1 MASVGTPLAL
11 YSTYRN
17 IKVCLLG
24 HQIILAIDVHE
35 YRNNELGGSY
45 STAAG
50 VAEFFKLKE
59 KIKVYGNSLGH
70 NLYEIYYPLLKAKDR
85 KKNPQTAIDDFMLI
99 DIGLPLYN
107 VFVGK
112 GSPKEIAD
120 VLKLAVAFG
129 FVEPGFRSMQTYCDK
144 NIGIDCSGFA
154 ANYFGLTPKE
164 ICNTGASRMAPT
176 AKRITRLEDVRVG
189 TAIVFKS
196 GQHVALVDQITNT
209 AEHWASASCSC
220 GCSRFHDQS
229 IAPRNVDWRALAS
242 RRAPPS
248 RSKRR
253 GSRSS
258 SFAALNTP
266 MRAAASSMASGMP
279 SSSLTISPTA
289 DASASLNA

>member
-45 STAAG
+45 STASG

-176 AKRITRLEDVRVG
+176 AKRIMRLEDVRVG

-209 AEHWASASCSC
+209 DKTDGIVYSIDCKVAES
-220 GCSRFHDQS
+220 
-229 IAPRNVDWRALAS
+229 
-242 RRAPPS
+242 
-248 RSKRR
+248 
-253 GSRSS
+253 
-258 SFAALNTP
+258 
-266 MRAAASSMASGMP
+266 
-279 SSSLTISPTA
+279 TA
-289 DASASLNA
+289 DQMVEGGPSDGLNYTDYVLLVENNKYDPAIFKILRPLSTAKHGFYGKDVYLANWPEFDVWA